1 MAISSNLTLELL
13 NQPFLLEKRIEL
25 LKAIKQTGSINKA
38 AALVPM
44 SYKSAWEAV
53 EAMNNL
59 SISPIVTR
67 ETGGAGG
74 GGTTLTQYGENLLT
88 TYSLL
93 KEEQRKFIENL
104 NRITDLN
111 SGTLKT
117 IRRLSMQIS
126 ARNQIIGTIE
136 KISLGA
142 VNSEIQMK
150 LKSGKSI
157 VSIITNSSVENLGL
171 AINDEVVA
179 VIKSNNVLLSTT
191 QNDSKINEIN
201 NLKGNIEEI
210 NIGSV
215 NAEVVVNIGN
225 EDKIVAIVTINSIEN
240 MGLKVGASVD
250 VIIKASDIMIGK

>member
-1 MAISSNLTLELL
+1 MAITSNLTLELL

-25 LKAIKQTGSINKA
+25 LKAIKQTGSINKSA
-38 AALVPM
+38 TLVPM

-117 IRRLSMQIS
+117 IKRLSMQIS

-142 VNSEIQMK
+142 VNAEIQMK

-179 VIKSNNVLLSTT
+179 VIKSSNVLLSTQT
-191 QNDSKINEIN
+191 
-201 NLKGNIEEI
+201 NLKLSARNSLNGNIEEI

>member
-1 MAISSNLTLELL
+1 
-13 NQPFLLEKRIEL
+13 
-25 LKAIKQTGSINKA
+25 
-38 AALVPM
+38 
-44 SYKSAWEAV
+44 
-53 EAMNNL
+53 
-59 SISPIVTR
+59 
-67 ETGGAGG
+67 
-74 GGTTLTQYGENLLT
+74 
-88 TYSLL
+88 
-93 KEEQRKFIENL
+93 
-104 NRITDLN
+104 
-111 SGTLKT
+111 
-117 IRRLSMQIS
+117 MQIS

-142 VNSEIQMK
+142 VNAEIQMK

-171 AINDEVVA
+171 ATNDEVVA
-179 VIKSNNVLLSTT
+179 VIKSSNVLLSTQT
-191 QNDSKINEIN
+191 
-201 NLKGNIEEI
+201 NLKLSARNSLNGNIEEI

>member
-1 MAISSNLTLELL
+1 
-13 NQPFLLEKRIEL
+13 
-25 LKAIKQTGSINKA
+25 
-38 AALVPM
+38 M

-117 IRRLSMQIS
+117 IKRLSMQIS
-126 ARNQIIGTIE
+126 ARNQIIGTIK

-142 VNSEIQMK
+142 VNAEIQMK

-179 VIKSNNVLLSTT
+179 VIKSSNVLLSTQT
-191 QNDSKINEIN
+191 
-201 NLKGNIEEI
+201 NLKLSARNSLNGNIEEI

>member
-1 MAISSNLTLELL
+1 MTISYNLTLELL

-38 AALVPM
+38 ATLVPM

-74 GGTTLTQYGENLLT
+74 GGTTLTNYGENLLT

-93 KEEQRKFIENL
+93 KEEQRKFLENL

-142 VNSEIQMK
+142 VNAEIQIK

-179 VIKSNNVLLSTT
+179 VIKSSNVLLSTQT
-191 QNDSKINEIN
+191 
-201 NLKGNIEEI
+201 NLKLSARNSLNGNIEEI
-210 NIGSV
+210 IIGSV

-240 MGLKVGASVD
+240 MGLKVGTSVD
-250 VIIKASDIMIGK
+250 AIIKASDIMIGK

>member
-38 AALVPM
+38 ATLVPM

-117 IRRLSMQIS
+117 IKRLSMQIS

-142 VNSEIQMK
+142 VNAEIQMK

-179 VIKSNNVLLSTT
+179 VIKSSNVLLSTQT
-191 QNDSKINEIN
+191 
-201 NLKGNIEEI
+201 NLKLSARNSLNGNIEEI
-210 NIGSV
+210 IIGSV

>member
-38 AALVPM
+38 ATLVPM

-117 IRRLSMQIS
+117 IKRLSMQIS

-142 VNSEIQMK
+142 VNAEIQMK

-179 VIKSNNVLLSTT
+179 VIKSSNVLLSTQT
-191 QNDSKINEIN
+191 
-201 NLKGNIEEI
+201 NLKLSARNSLNGNIEEI

-225 EDKIVAIVTINSIEN
+225 EDKIVAIVTTNSIEN

>member
-38 AALVPM
+38 AALVPR

-142 VNSEIQMK
+142 VNAEIQMK

-179 VIKSNNVLLSTT
+179 VIKSSNVLLSTQT
-191 QNDSKINEIN
+191 
-201 NLKGNIEEI
+201 NLKLSARNSLNGNIEEI

-240 MGLKVGASVD
+240 MNLKIGTTVD

>member
-38 AALVPM
+38 ATLVPM

-117 IRRLSMQIS
+117 IKRLSMQIS

-179 VIKSNNVLLSTT
+179 VIKSSNVLLSTQT
-191 QNDSKINEIN
+191 
-201 NLKGNIEEI
+201 NLKLSARNSLNGNIEEI
-210 NIGSV
+210 IIGSV

>member
-1 MAISSNLTLELL
+1 
-13 NQPFLLEKRIEL
+13 
-25 LKAIKQTGSINKA
+25 
-38 AALVPM
+38 
-44 SYKSAWEAV
+44 
-53 EAMNNL
+53 
-59 SISPIVTR
+59 
-67 ETGGAGG
+67 
-74 GGTTLTQYGENLLT
+74 
-88 TYSLL
+88 
-93 KEEQRKFIENL
+93 
-104 NRITDLN
+104 
-111 SGTLKT
+111 
-117 IRRLSMQIS
+117 MQIS

-179 VIKSNNVLLSTT
+179 VVKSNNVLLSTT
-191 QNDSKINEIN
+191 QNDSKTNEIN
-201 NLKGNIEEI
+201 SLKGNIEEI
-210 NIGSV
+210 NIDSV

-225 EDKIVAIVTINSIEN
+225 EDKIVAIVTTNSIEN

>member
-1 MAISSNLTLELL
+1 MTLELL

-38 AALVPM
+38 AAIVPM

-59 SISPIVTR
+59 SISPIVTK

-74 GGTTLTQYGENLLT
+74 GGTTLTKYGENLLT

-142 VNSEIQMK
+142 VN
-150 LKSGKSI
+150 
-157 VSIITNSSVENLGL
+157 
-171 AINDEVVA
+171 
-179 VIKSNNVLLSTT
+179 
-191 QNDSKINEIN
+191 
-201 NLKGNIEEI
+201 
-210 NIGSV
+210 
-215 NAEVVVNIGN
+215 AEVVVNIGN

-240 MGLKVGASVD
+240 MNLKIGTTVD
-250 VIIKASDIMIGK
+250 AIIKASDIMIGK

>member
-117 IRRLSMQIS
+117 IKRLSMQIS

-142 VNSEIQMK
+142 VNAEIQMK

-171 AINDEVVA
+171 AINDEVIA
-179 VIKSNNVLLSTT
+179 VIKSSNVLLSTQT
-191 QNDSKINEIN
+191 
-201 NLKGNIEEI
+201 NLKLSARNSLNGNIEEI
-210 NIGSV
+210 VIGSV

>member
-38 AALVPM
+38 SAIVPM
-44 SYKSAWEAV
+44 SYKTAWEAV

-74 GGTTLTQYGENLLT
+74 GGTTLTKYGENLLT

-117 IRRLSMQIS
+117 IKRLSMQIS

-142 VNSEIQMK
+142 VNAEIQMK

-179 VIKSNNVLLSTT
+179 VIKSSNVLLSTQT
-191 QNDSKINEIN
+191 
-201 NLKGNIEEI
+201 NLKLSARNSLNGNIEEI

>member
-1 MAISSNLTLELL
+1 
-13 NQPFLLEKRIEL
+13 
-25 LKAIKQTGSINKA
+25 
-38 AALVPM
+38 
-44 SYKSAWEAV
+44 
-53 EAMNNL
+53 
-59 SISPIVTR
+59 
-67 ETGGAGG
+67 
-74 GGTTLTQYGENLLT
+74 
-88 TYSLL
+88 
-93 KEEQRKFIENL
+93 
-104 NRITDLN
+104 
-111 SGTLKT
+111 
-117 IRRLSMQIS
+117 MQIS

-142 VNSEIQMK
+142 VNAEIQIK

-179 VIKSNNVLLSTT
+179 VIKSSNVLLSTQT
-191 QNDSKINEIN
+191 
-201 NLKGNIEEI
+201 NLKLSARNSLNGNIEEI